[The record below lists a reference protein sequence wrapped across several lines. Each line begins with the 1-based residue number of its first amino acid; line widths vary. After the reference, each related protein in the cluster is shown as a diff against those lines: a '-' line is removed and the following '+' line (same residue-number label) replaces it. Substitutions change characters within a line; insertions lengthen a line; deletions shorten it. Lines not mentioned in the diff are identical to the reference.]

1 MYGAGAP
8 FTGHHRLEVLFKNT
22 YCGFGTGSIVGLT
35 ILDFKEKKEVIVEM
49 TTVHVH
55 RTTKSQTQHGR
66 ITHFTS
72 TSKNIIL
79 ILTHFNV
86 QAKATCEYYL
96 YPSAPFSLSACLS
109 ASFKDTVNP
118 PVPKFFNFGFHFK
131 LSIIFLIVLPNEH
144 FGELLKRA
152 RFIYRNVYSN

>member
-1 MYGAGAP
+1 M
-8 FTGHHRLEVLFKNT
+8 
-22 YCGFGTGSIVGLT
+22 
-35 ILDFKEKKEVIVEM
+35 
-49 TTVHVH
+49 
-55 RTTKSQTQHGR
+55 
-66 ITHFTS
+66 
-72 TSKNIIL
+72 
-79 ILTHFNV
+79 THFNV
-86 QAKATCEYYL
+86 QAKATREYYL
-96 YPSAPFSLSACLS
+96 YPSAPFSVSACLS